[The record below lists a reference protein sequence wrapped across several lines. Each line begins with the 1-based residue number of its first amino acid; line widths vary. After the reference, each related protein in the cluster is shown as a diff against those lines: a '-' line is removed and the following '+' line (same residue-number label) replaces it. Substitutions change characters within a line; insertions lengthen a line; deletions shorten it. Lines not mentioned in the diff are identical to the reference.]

1 MTTEQY
7 KKLRE
12 FADKYEESRHGYVR
26 ATKTD
31 MDRFS
36 VVYKEVYGREVN
48 RSQRTCPHCIFKL
61 FKTVAEDFW
70 AFEKTP
76 AGKKLL
82 KREREGNDADAQDN
96 E

>member
-1 MTTEQY
+1 MTTDNY

-12 FADKYEESRHGYVR
+12 FAGKFEESRHGYVR
-26 ATKTD
+26 ATRTE

-36 VVYKEVYGREVN
+36 EVYKEVYGREVS

-76 AGKKLL
+76 AYKKLM
-82 KREREGNDADAQDN
+82 KSERENTGADTEAA